1 MFFISNMDKTI
12 ILNKIKKH
20 YGFTKDSQLVKH
32 LGITSQI
39 LYNWKRRNSYNIKLI
54 YTKCGIFNYEWL
66 LTGKEP
72 MLKKDNIKYN
82 NLYLAEESEYNF
94 HKSKKNHIPLYH
106 LDRNGGL
113 RNIFNKKFDQKDIID
128 FIKLPDLADCDG
140 AAYVK
145 GNSMLPTIQNGDIV
159 IFKTISLKDIFWG
172 ELYLI
177 ELSMDNNS
185 YYIVIKYIQKSE
197 KGEQFVKLIG
207 QDSKNAPQ
215 DIPVSKINAMALILG
230 SIRIF

>member
-1 MFFISNMDKTI
+1 MDKTI
-12 ILNKIKKH
+12 ILNEIKKH

-82 NLYLAEESEYNF
+82 VLSLAEESEYNLY
-94 HKSKKNHIPLYH
+94 KGKKNHIPLYN

-113 RNIFNKKFDQKDIID
+113 RNIFNKKLNQKDIID

-140 AAYVK
+140 ATYVK
-145 GNSMLPTIQNGDIV
+145 GNSMLPAIQNGDIV

-172 ELYLI
+172 ELYII
-177 ELSMDNNS
+177 EISMNDDS
-185 YYIVIKYIQKSE
+185 YYILIKYIQKSE

-207 QDSKNAPQ
+207 QDSSITPQ
-215 DIPVSKINAMALILG
+215 DIPVSKINAMALIRG